1 MENNNATLVEAKKA
15 YTNQLISLIT
25 PQIYEGIKDLYEC
38 AKKNMKGKNVRHSF
52 QIELSGVS
60 VWNQL
65 IIDNET
71 ERIIKNTNCGY
82 LDKLVTVIF
91 INSTKIL
98 ASAYIGV
105 QNTNT
110 LEISVPKLSH
120 FIHRVYIETAK
131 EFYKNPF
138 LLDENLRPRERQDNL
153 RSSIEAIKFG
163 IEQAILRLLPIGEI
177 LSRDVASNVP
187 QLEGPVQKTTSVQE
201 EDEEFDEPLDEGSA
215 DEGSADED
223 IEEESD
229 DDTEEVEQVLETTE
243 TVTEEPVIE
252 NTETEVEDVSEPV
265 LENTET
271 PETVSEEVVTE
282 NTETPE
288 TVSEPVLENIEL
300 EGGGDVVTNESVSDE
315 ENFVTEK
322 VSQTG
327 SDEDGL
333 IVENINEANKEFIE
347 EKKEDPTLV
356 DDIVEEINLK
366 NIEIEDTK
374 VEEKSNEPLTV
385 NKMEESVVVE
395 DIEEPSTPASPVLEE
410 VEKTVLEPERSMETD
425 VVENV
430 EELNEESVPLE
441 NIEENIN
448 MEVVPN
454 LRREDVAE
462 KTNEMLMS
470 MRRDLHMNKKRF
482 VNPYR
487 SKHHMNEKRR
497 DRLRN
502 IRVKKN
508 SGLGL
513 SHYL

>member
-25 PQIYEGIKDLYEC
+25 PQVYEGIKDLYEC

-98 ASAYIGV
+98 ATAYIGA

-138 LLDENLRPRERQDNL
+138 LLDEKLRPRERQDNL

-177 LSRDVASNVP
+177 LSRDIASNFP
-187 QLEGPVQKTTSVQE
+187 QLEGPVEETSSVQE
-201 EDEEFDEPLDEGSA
+201 EEEEEEEFDDALDDA
-215 DEGSADED
+215 LDDA
-223 IEEESD
+223 EEK
-229 DDTEEVEQVLETTE
+229 EQVLETTE
-243 TVTEEPVIE
+243 TVTE
-252 NTETEVEDVSEPV
+252 VEKSV
-265 LENTET
+265 LENTEI
-271 PETVSEEVVTE
+271 PETVTEVEKSVLE
-282 NTETPE
+282 NTEIPE
-288 TVSEPVLENIEL
+288 TVLEPVLENIQL
-300 EGGGDVVTNESVSDE
+300 ESGGDDVDVDVVTNESVSVSDE

-327 SDEDGL
+327 SNEDGL
-333 IVENINEANKEFIE
+333 SVENINEVNKEFIE

-385 NKMEESVVVE
+385 NKMEDSLIVE
-395 DIEEPSTPASPVLEE
+395 DIEEPSTPGSPVLEDVRE
-410 VEKTVLEPERSMETD
+410 TVQEEETVLESERSMEGD
-425 VVENV
+425 V
-430 EELNEESVPLE
+430 EELNEDSIQLE

-454 LRREDVAE
+454 VRREDVADR
-462 KTNEMLMS
+462 TNEMLKS
-470 MRRDLHMNKKRF
+470 MKRDLHMNKKRF

-487 SKHHMNEKRR
+487 AKHHMNEKRL

-502 IRVKKN
+502 IRVRKN

-513 SHYL
+513 SQYL